1 MKTKR
6 HRPGE
11 EAGRRLPLAAPL
23 ALLLV
28 FTVGL
33 LWGCGEDKEEAE
45 EPTSFEIAMISGTS
59 GVKDGSFLE
68 TTWKSIRSFCESE
81 EMTCK
86 SYSASENT
94 EEGYLQAVEDAR
106 AGGAKVIVFAGN
118 NYETTVHAAQSKYE
132 DLYFILLDGV
142 PRDEEH
148 NYELSGN
155 STGVLFAEEQ
165 AGYLAGYAA
174 VADGYTKLGFLG
186 GEEVPAVKRF
196 GFGYLQ
202 GIAAGVKDT
211 GAKNVSVKYA
221 YTGTFEAGEEVTAE
235 AKKWYEDGTQVIFA
249 CSGGAGRSVIQAADN
264 TKGRVI
270 GVDTDQSGLS
280 EQVITSAKKEI
291 HTAIDDILRNYKR
304 NNFGGKAIFNYD
316 LSNKGVSLEM
326 SNARFQ
332 QFDQSAYETLTEE
345 IKKGERKISKELP
358 SDDPKEA
365 AGDSVSLEVIELQGG
380 DSEDSGGE

>member
-1 MKTKR
+1 MKDNR
-6 HRPGE
+6 HSVRIG
-11 EAGRRLPLAAPL
+11 AGRRIPIAVLAVI
-23 ALLLV
+23 LLLSA
-28 FTVGL
+28 GL
-33 LWGCGEDKEEAE
+33 LWGCGEDKKEAE

-59 GVKDGSFLE
+59 GVEDGSFLE

-86 SYSASENT
+86 AYSASENS
-94 EEGYLQAVEDAR
+94 EEGYLQAVETAK
-106 AGGAKVIVFAGN
+106 AGGAKVIVFAGS

-148 NYELSGN
+148 NYELAGN

-186 GEEVPAVKRF
+186 GEEVPSVERF

-202 GIAAGVKDT
+202 GIAAASRDT

-221 YTGTFEAGEEVTAE
+221 YTGTFEAGEDVTAE
-235 AKKWYEDGTQVIFA
+235 AEKWYREGTQVIFA
-249 CSGGAGRSVIQAADN
+249 CSGGAGRSVIQAAN
-264 TKGRVI
+264 ETSGSVI
-270 GVDTDQSGLS
+270 GADTDQSGLS

-326 SNARFQ
+326 TNARFKE
-332 QFDQSAYETLTEE
+332 FDQTAYETLTEE
-345 IKKGERKISKELP
+345 IKNGERKISKEFA

-365 AGDSVSLEVIELQGG
+365 AGGSVSVEVIEMEGG
-380 DSEDSGGE
+380 DSENSEGDE